1 MARGQWFFF
10 AAAIAI
16 SLVSCGKKEQAPSS
30 GSNTGLTPAKESS
43 ARQPDFHPDVDLS
56 LPKAYSKWSPK
67 AQDFWNHKISREQK
81 GYWLEQ
87 ESLDSLRK
95 KQKDWVRHNYVR
107 AAPEGFLPGKIKH
120 RLKLTLVPAKVMIR
134 KGEPFRYRLEFQ
146 NVGYASVS
154 ITELHSDFLLGN
166 HVLGQRYRMEF
177 ISPGGKSWEKM
188 MAAIIG
194 KVMGAQHPASDAH
207 DMKMPGAERMTQ
219 AQRSEW
225 LRRRAAE
232 DNIRNDLYVT
242 LQPGEI
248 LVSKEWGGAAGSF
261 NTLHSE
267 DDWDK
272 PGTYRIRAIF
282 DDSPSGPPSQE
293 EIQQISRKYGYSS
306 DEQIKDYQRR
316 AGEVLGLIESN
327 VVSVEV
333 TP

>member
-1 MARGQWFFF
+1 
-10 AAAIAI
+10 
-16 SLVSCGKKEQAPSS
+16 
-30 GSNTGLTPAKESS
+30 
-43 ARQPDFHPDVDLS
+43 
-56 LPKAYSKWSPK
+56 
-67 AQDFWNHKISREQK
+67 
-81 GYWLEQ
+81 
-87 ESLDSLRK
+87 
-95 KQKDWVRHNYVR
+95 
-107 AAPEGFLPGKIKH
+107 
-120 RLKLTLVPAKVMIR
+120 
-134 KGEPFRYRLEFQ
+134 
-146 NVGYASVS
+146 
-154 ITELHSDFLLGN
+154 
-166 HVLGQRYRMEF
+166 
-177 ISPGGKSWEKM
+177 

-207 DMKMPGAERMTQ
+207 DIKMPGAERMTQ

-242 LQPGEI
+242 LQPGEV

-282 DDSPSGPPSQE
+282 DDSPSGPPSEE

-306 DEQIKDYQRR
+306 DEQIKDHQRR